1 MKGFYQIT
9 KALNDELKTAGFNTV
24 TFGDITQVDLKRQT
38 IYPLAHITPDVVTSQ
53 DATLNYSFQV
63 LGMDLIDF
71 NKDDVDDENVPFY
84 GIDNKQDVLHD
95 ILLRLQQAVEQFKR
109 GDQFDALMQLQEP
122 MAYDPFVERFE
133 NVLAGWSFT
142 FSVTAPKYAKIC

>member
-24 TFGDITQVDLKRQT
+24 TLGDITQVDLKRQT

-84 GIDNKQDVLHD
+84 GIDNKQDVSNG
-95 ILLRLQQAVEQFKR
+95 LLFC
-109 GDQFDALMQLQEP
+109 
-122 MAYDPFVERFE
+122 
-133 NVLAGWSFT
+133 S
-142 FSVTAPKYAKIC
+142 